1 MLQTKVPSLL
11 STGKPNTDIGKG
23 QGVKC
28 ICMLYGL
35 TSNCY
40 MFFLPMHICFWFRN
54 FHEKNNSKKTRYSKS
69 KLMRF
74 SVIHTQ
80 PVVDELEFYFF
91 FLRLLL
97 GVKVVWIISAS
108 DPNFENMENG
118 LDIHVELWIQ
128 IIQIHLHM
136 DEHKILHCKNPTKMV
151 CSIIGSGI
159 SKYYKRIFLLYTM
172 TQFVLAYGRF

>member
-1 MLQTKVPSLL
+1 MHNHELHRGTNDDRLCSQSA
-11 STGKPNTDIGKG
+11 TDKWVKKG
-23 QGVKC
+23 RTQCRRLPALCGVW
-28 ICMLYGL
+28 G
-35 TSNCY
+35 
-40 MFFLPMHICFWFRN
+40 R
-54 FHEKNNSKKTRYSKS
+54 
-69 KLMRF
+69 
-74 SVIHTQ
+74 
-80 PVVDELEFYFF
+80 VVDELEFYSFF
-91 FLRLLL
+91 FFTVVAR
-97 GVKVVWIISAS
+97 VKVVWIISAS

-159 SKYYKRIFLLYTM
+159 SKHYKRIFLLYTM